1 MLLNCAK
8 ALVFICGM
16 FCGWMGPLVIDICQ
30 VQHVT
35 MSDVGAMVA
44 ASSVG
49 NMMTNMSGKK
59 FIDILGSKWTLFCS
73 AICIMLGAITVSAGN
88 GLAIL
93 WIGSF
98 LFGMGGGLNSI
109 ASTVVTLETEKKN
122 PHAALNALNLFFGL
136 GALAGPSVAGLSHA
150 SAWSYRLAYTFAAV
164 YSAVLAII
172 ITQTKKPETVD
183 LSEAPPPPSSAIF
196 KSPEIWTYALIIMF
210 YVGVENGSWTWL
222 NVYLQ
227 KAVKLSYEQGLYS
240 VTLLWV
246 GLCIGRALGHR
257 LNLKF
262 APHKITFVAITLV
275 LCSLL
280 ALMTIPNL
288 GMGSMALCCLLGLAF
303 GPIFPNTLG
312 SANSRFSSSAAL
324 VSSVVISAGAVGG
337 AFFPYLTGS
346 FIDKFG
352 LHAGIGLLSG
362 CSAMMLVSF
371 IISRKLAIS
380 ADASSKAQLL
390 QKPGEEFEPVQRA

>member
-49 NMMTNMSGKK
+49 NMLTNMSGKK

-73 AICIMLGAITVSAGN
+73 AICIMLGAATVTAGN

-136 GALAGPSVAGLSHA
+136 GALAGPSIAGLSHA
-150 SAWSYRLAYTFAAV
+150 SAWSYRLAYAFASV
-164 YSAVLAII
+164 YSAVLALII
-172 ITQTKKPETVD
+172 MRARKPETLD
-183 LSEAPPPPSSAIF
+183 ISEAPPPSSAIF

-227 KAVKLSYEQGLYS
+227 KAINLNYEQGLYS

-246 GLCIGRALGHR
+246 GLCIGRVLGHR

-275 LCSLL
+275 LVSLL
-280 ALMTIPNL
+280 SLLTLPNL
-288 GMGSMALCCLLGLAF
+288 GVGSMALCCLLGLAF

-312 SANSRFSSSAAL
+312 SANSRFASSPAL

-337 AFFPYLTGS
+337 ACLPYLTGS
-346 FIDKFG
+346 FIDRFG

-362 CSAMMLVSF
+362 CSAMMLLSF
-371 IISRKLAIS
+371 IISRKLAL
-380 ADASSKAQLL
+380 KAETESPAIKA
-390 QKPGEEFEPVQRA
+390 QKPGEEFEPIKKA

>member
-49 NMMTNMSGKK
+49 NMMTNMAGKK

-150 SAWSYRLAYTFAAV
+150 SAWSYRLAYAFATV
-164 YSAVLAII
+164 YSAVLACII
-172 ITQTKKPETVD
+172 VRAKKPQTLD
-183 LSEAPPPPSSAIF
+183 LSEAPPPSSAIF

-262 APHKITFVAITLV
+262 APHKISFVAIALV

-280 ALMTIPNL
+280 SLLTIPNL
-288 GMGSMALCCLLGLAF
+288 GMFSMVLCCLLGLAF

-362 CSAMMLVSF
+362 CSFMMLVSF
-371 IISRKLAIS
+371 LISRKLAIS
-380 ADASSKAQLL
+380 ADVNNKTFLEQT
-390 QKPGEEFEPVQRA
+390 PGEGIEPVKRA

>member
-16 FCGWMGPLVIDICQ
+16 FCGCMGPLVIDISA

-35 MSDVGAMVA
+35 MGDVGAMVA
-44 ASSVG
+44 ASSIG
-49 NMMTNMSGKK
+49 NMLTNMSGKK
-59 FIDILGSKWTLFCS
+59 FIDILGSKCTLFGS
-73 AICIMLGAITVSAGN
+73 AICIFFGAGIIALGN
-88 GLAIL
+88 GLSML
-93 WIGSF
+93 WLGSF

-136 GALAGPSVAGLSHA
+136 GALVGPSIAGISHA
-150 SAWSYRLAYTFAAV
+150 SEWSYRLAYAFAAI
-164 YSAVLAII
+164 YSFVLAGL
-172 ITQTKKPETVD
+172 ITQAKKPIAVELT
-183 LSEAPPPPSSAIF
+183 EAPPPSSAIL
-196 KSPEIWTYALIIMF
+196 KSPELWTYALIVMF

-227 KAVKLSYEQGLYS
+227 KGLHLSYEQGLFS
-240 VTLLWV
+240 VTLLWI
-246 GLCIGRALGHR
+246 GLCIGRILGHR
-257 LNLKF
+257 LNLRF
-262 APHKITFVAITLV
+262 APHQITIVAISLV
-275 LCSLL
+275 LISLL
-280 ALMTIPNL
+280 GLITIPNL
-288 GMGSMALCCLLGLAF
+288 GLAAMGFCCLLGLAF

-346 FIDKFG
+346 FIDKLG
-352 LHAGIGLLSG
+352 LRAGLGLLAG
-362 CSAMMLVSF
+362 CSLMMLLSF
-371 IISRKLAIS
+371 LLSRKLAF
-380 ADASSKAQLL
+380 K
-390 QKPGEEFEPVQRA
+390 EPVPVEVISLTNTKT

>member
-30 VQHVT
+30 VQHVS

-49 NMMTNMSGKK
+49 NMLTNMSGKK
-59 FIDILGSKWTLFCS
+59 FIDNLGSKWTLFGS
-73 AICIMLGAITVSAGN
+73 AICILLGALTISAGN

-93 WIGSF
+93 WLGSL
-98 LFGMGGGLNSI
+98 LFGLGGGLNSI

-136 GALAGPSVAGLSHA
+136 GALAGPSIAGLSHA
-150 SAWSYRLAYTFAAV
+150 SQWSYRLAYGFAAI
-164 YSAVLAII
+164 YSAILACII
-172 ITQTKKPETVD
+172 VKAKKPQTVD
-183 LSEAPPPPSSAIF
+183 LSQAPPPPSSAIL
-196 KSPEIWTYALIIMF
+196 KSPEIWTYALVIMF

-222 NVYLQ
+222 NVFLQ
-227 KAVKLSYEQGLYS
+227 KAIHLSYEQGLYS

-246 GLCIGRALGHR
+246 GLCLGRLLGHR

-275 LCSLL
+275 LLSLV

-288 GMGSMALCCLLGLAF
+288 GVGSMALCCLLGFAF

-312 SANSRFSSSAAL
+312 SANSRFTSSSAL

-346 FIDKFG
+346 FIDRFG
-352 LHAGIGLLSG
+352 LYAGIGLLSG
-362 CSAMMLVSF
+362 CSALMLLSF
-371 IISRKLAIS
+371 FLSRKLANL
-380 ADASSKAQLL
+380 ADEKSQIPMM
-390 QKPGEEFEPVQRA
+390 QTPGEEFEPIKRA